1 MMRSGGTDHSDR
13 EALGAAHAR
22 GANRVLAAPIPR
34 AASWLLLAF
43 IMVVVFALGWASLA
57 RTDRVATAEGQTV
70 PDRRVQ
76 RIQTHETGVV
86 DRLLVR
92 EGDHVDAGAEL
103 VHIDRAEI
111 EAEFSGVRTQLMET
125 RARILRLEAMTAQLE
140 DAAGNGLPGAEA
152 AVMPALGEV
161 PADWSPAP
169 SSEMLA
175 RHQHLLTAEWQAYRQ
190 ELASAREQL
199 ARRQSEHAATEVE
212 LAGLRQVLPYVESQR
227 DRMERMAEREL
238 APVSEL
244 DDAIRMSLE
253 QQAEHDALE
262 MAMESDR
269 VAIDHARSELIGVHR
284 RTLRDAV
291 RELAEAEE
299 RQAQLRDDLRRM
311 RAQLDRR
318 TITTPV
324 GGTVMDLQIHGAGE
338 VVEPGH
344 AMMKIVPQDSPL
356 EVRAYVS
363 NRDIGRVRA
372 GMPVDIK
379 FEAFDFTRHGAVEG
393 ELVHVS
399 RDATEHEDLG
409 HVYPVLVEIDRDYM
423 YLEGQQVALVPGMD
437 VTVDIGLGDRRVIE
451 YFLAP
456 MLRYQHESLREP

>member
-1 MMRSGGTDHSDR
+1 MMRPNGTDHSDR
-13 EALGAAHAR
+13 EALSSAHAR
-22 GANRVLAAPIPR
+22 GANRVLAAPVPR
-34 AASWLLLAF
+34 AARWLLLAF
-43 IMVVVFALGWASLA
+43 IMVVVFALGWASIA
-57 RTDRVATAEGQTV
+57 HTDRVATAEGQTV

-76 RIQTHETGVV
+76 RIQTPETGVV
-86 DRLLVR
+86 DRLLVS

-111 EAEFSGVRTQLMET
+111 EAEFSGVRTQLMEA
-125 RARILRLEAMTAQLE
+125 RARILRLEAMTAQLQ
-140 DAAGNGLPGAEA
+140 DATSNGLPGGETTSAPTLA
-152 AVMPALGEV
+152 EV
-161 PADWSPAP
+161 PDDWAPAP
-169 SSEMLA
+169 SREMLA
-175 RHQHLLTAEWQAYRQ
+175 RHGQLLAVEWQAYRQ
-190 ELASAREQL
+190 ELASAREEL
-199 ARRQSEHAATEVE
+199 ARRRSDHAATEAE
-212 LAGLRQVLPYVESQR
+212 LAGLRKVLPYVESQR
-227 DRMERMAEREL
+227 ERMERMADREL

-253 QQAEHDALE
+253 QQAEYEALK
-262 MAMESDR
+262 MALESDR
-269 VAIDHARSELIGVHR
+269 VAIDHALSELVAVHG

-299 RQAQLRDDLRRM
+299 QQAQLRDDLRRM

-344 AMMKIVPQDSPL
+344 AMMKVVPQDSPL

-363 NRDIGRVRA
+363 NRDIGRVRG

-393 ELVHVS
+393 RLVHVS
-399 RDATEHEDLG
+399 RDATEHDDLG
-409 HVYPVLVEIDRDYM
+409 HVYPVLVEIGRDYM
-423 YLEGQQVALVPGMD
+423 YLEGRKAALVPGMD
-437 VTVDIGLGDRRVIE
+437 VTVDIGLGERRIIE

-456 MLRYQHESLREP
+456 VLRYQHESLREP